1 MMMHALYEILTQ
13 SVFHLLEPFS
23 ELDGFSFHFDN
34 NFTQNFVSEKM
45 VFYQGLKNASKGLK
59 NPIFL
64 DQLAWTS
71 YISDFILAMSK
82 LIFVIWC

>member
-13 SVFHLLEPFS
+13 SVFHLLGIFS
-23 ELDGFSFHFDN
+23 EHDGFSFHFDN

-59 NPIFL
+59 IPFSL
-64 DQLAWTS
+64 S
-71 YISDFILAMSK
+71 MDFIN
-82 LIFVIWC
+82 I